1 MGRTIRGGAT
11 TESSTSE
18 YVGGGGVGIGDEG
31 MTTASDVKY
40 LLPDTGVIMST
51 GDPDKFCTNDSDAES
66 TNWGTGGD
74 ADLTSIAMLA
84 ASDAMTYD
92 AVSVVWLQL
101 LRYILSPLFQFALE
115 DVPSTKPP
123 DSSTISTLVNIISS
137 SLFY

>member
-31 MTTASDVKY
+31 MTTASDDVEY

-92 AVSVVWLQL
+92 AVRQL
-101 LRYILSPLFQFALE
+101 LRCILSPLFQFALE

-123 DSSTISTLVNIISS
+123 DSSTISTQMNIISS